1 MIESVVETITP
12 AKAREYLKQ
21 NTNNYRR
28 MSRSTVRSYAEDIKN
43 GRWELNGETIV
54 FGKNGILKDGQHRL
68 AAIVLANKP
77 VDILVVRG
85 VENEVDKIDIGKK
98 RTDVDILNAEGFECG
113 TTLIAAA
120 NIIVNRF
127 SGNRNGTAVQEYVKK
142 NYSELSRAM
151 RVACTG
157 SGTKSKNA
165 PSVCASYLMLRTK
178 SMPCYEV
185 ELFFR
190 IMNDYGYTS
199 ADGYE
204 PSPAMVARRQF
215 DDRGARNTGGY
226 PVQKERLEILVM
238 AMKDFHANKKRELK
252 YKIKEPFEF
261 TALLNKIRKEDGL
274 GA

>member
-1 MIESVVETITP
+1 MITTKVEKITP
-12 AKAREYLKQ
+12 ELAREYLKK
-21 NTNNYRR
+21 NTDNYRKLAR
-28 MSRSTVRSYAEDIKN
+28 GTVRNYAEDIKN

-54 FGKNGILKDGQHRL
+54 FAESGVLQDGQHRL
-68 AAIVLANKP
+68 AAIIQANKP
-77 VDILVVRG
+77 ADILVVRG
-85 VENEVDKIDIGKK
+85 VKDDVQVRNIGKR
-98 RTDVDILNAEGFECG
+98 RTDVDVLNAEGFDCDA
-113 TTLIAAA
+113 TLIAAA

-127 SGNRNGTAVQEYVKK
+127 SGSRSGTAVQEYAKK

-157 SGTKSKNA
+157 AGPKSKNG

-178 SMPCYEV
+178 TMPCYEV

-190 IMNDYGYTS
+190 IMNDHGYTC

-204 PSPAMVARRQF
+204 TSPAEIARRQF
-215 DDRGARNTGGY
+215 EERGAMRSGGY
-226 PVQKERLEILVM
+226 QLQKERLEILIM

-261 TALLNKIRKEDGL
+261 NQLLTKVRKEDGL
-274 GA
+274 EG